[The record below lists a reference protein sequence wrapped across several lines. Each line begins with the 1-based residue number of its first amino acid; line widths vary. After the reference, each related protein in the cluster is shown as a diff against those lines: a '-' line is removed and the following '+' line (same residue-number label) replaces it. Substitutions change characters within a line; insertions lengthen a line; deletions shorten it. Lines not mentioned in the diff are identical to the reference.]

1 MQDTNSPPPAP
12 APDKVFLFSGHM
24 IDRPD
29 RAEPR
34 FPADKESIAAACIA
48 HALDNLGAG
57 PGDLAFAQGAAGGDI
72 LFAEACLARGLTFQM
87 LLPFPE
93 AEFIAA
99 SVLPSANGEAW
110 HQRYLNLRQRLK
122 LPARILPD
130 DVEVLHSAED
140 GRPLEKHDQLDPYA
154 RCNLWLLNSALSHGL
169 SRLRFICLW
178 NGGGGDGPGGTA
190 HMVMEITRRGGQ
202 VTWLDTRELW

>member
-1 MQDTNSPPPAP
+1 MQDINSPSPLPVP
-12 APDKVFLFSGHM
+12 EKVFLFSGHM

-34 FPADKESIAAACIA
+34 FPADKENIAATRIA
-48 HALDNLGAG
+48 QALDNLGAG

-72 LFAEACLARGLTFQM
+72 LFAEACLTRGVPFQM
-87 LLPFPE
+87 LLPFSEP
-93 AEFIAA
+93 EFIAA

-110 HQRYLNLRQRLK
+110 RQRYLNLRQQLT
-122 LPARILPD
+122 LPPRIMPND
-130 DVEVLHSAED
+130 FAAQQGAEN
-140 GRPLEKHDQLDPYA
+140 GRPLDPFA
-154 RCNLWLLNSALSHGL
+154 RCNLWLLDNALSHGL
-169 SRLRFICLW
+169 GHLRFICLW

>member
-1 MQDTNSPPPAP
+1 MQDTNSPPM
-12 APDKVFLFSGHM
+12 PDKVFLFSGHM

-34 FPADKESIAAACIA
+34 FPADKESIAASCIA
-48 HALDNLGAG
+48 QALDNLGAG
-57 PGDLAFAQGAAGGDI
+57 PCDLAYAQGAAGGDI
-72 LFAEACLARGLTFQM
+72 LFAEACLARGLNFQM

-99 SVLPSANGEAW
+99 SILPSANGEAW
-110 HQRYLNLRQRLK
+110 RQRYLNLRQRLTVPPR
-122 LPARILPD
+122 LLPD
-130 DVEVLHSAED
+130 DFEARPSAKD
-140 GRPLEKHDQLDPYA
+140 GSSLDKCDQLDPYA
-154 RCNLWLLNSALSHGL
+154 RCNLWLLSSALSPGFT
-169 SRLRFICLW
+169 RLRFICLW

-190 HMVMEITRRGGQ
+190 HMVMKITRLGGK

>member
-48 HALDNLGAG
+48 QALDNLGAG

-72 LFAEACLARGLTFQM
+72 LFAEACLARDLTFQM

-110 HQRYLNLRQRLK
+110 HQRYLNLRQQLI

-130 DVEVLHSAED
+130 DVEVLHSADD

-154 RCNLWLLNSALSHGL
+154 RCNLWLLNSALSRGL